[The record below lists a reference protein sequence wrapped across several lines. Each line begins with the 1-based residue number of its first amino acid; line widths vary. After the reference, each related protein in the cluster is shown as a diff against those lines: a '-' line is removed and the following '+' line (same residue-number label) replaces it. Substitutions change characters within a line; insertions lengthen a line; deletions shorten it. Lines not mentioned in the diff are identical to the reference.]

1 MRRYRRV
8 LLVSDTHF
16 SLRDSAE
23 SQEELASFVRKQIKA
38 CDALFLLGD
47 IFDFYHEYNHVI
59 PKAFFSMYVLF
70 RDLKDMGKD
79 VHYWTGNHDFW
90 HGDFLKSV
98 GVVVHRK
105 EKMFNLGGV
114 NYLFAHGDD
123 TGRFNPVNLIIKND
137 INRFLFRHIH
147 PDIGFEI
154 ARVVSR
160 LSRISS
166 SRKKPRIK
174 KYIEFARSRFRA
186 GADVVVI
193 GHIHEQYTFK
203 LGEKLFIVLGDW
215 MIHRYYGLIEDGRIS
230 LRRWNQ
236 LPE

>member
-1 MRRYRRV
+1 MKGYRKV
-8 LLVSDTHF
+8 LLISDTHF
-16 SLRDSAE
+16 PLKESTGLQAE
-23 SQEELASFVRKQIKA
+23 LVSFVREQMKS

-59 PKAFFSMYVLF
+59 PKAFFPMYVLF
-70 RDLKDMGKD
+70 KELRDKGKD

-90 HGDFLKSV
+90 HGDFLKSI

-105 EKMFNLGGV
+105 EEMINLGGV
-114 NYLFAHGDD
+114 NYLFAHGDE
-123 TGRFNPVNLIIKND
+123 TGRFNPVTLIIKSD

-154 ARVVSR
+154 ARMVSR

-166 SRKKPRIK
+166 SRKQPRIK
-174 KYIEFARSRFRA
+174 KYIEFAHRKFRE

-193 GHIHEQYTFK
+193 GHIHEQYTFRE
-203 LGEKLFIVLGDW
+203 GEKLFVVLGDW

-236 LPE
+236 SPE